1 MAKTRRKKIPAEIRR
16 RVAAMSQH
24 RCGYCLTAQEFTAMP
39 MQIEHLIPLAEG
51 GSNDESNLWLACP
64 LCNGAKSAQTHH
76 LDPISQENALLYNPR
91 HQAWEAHFKWSEDG
105 THILGITP
113 TGRCTILALNMNN
126 EFVVRARRR
135 WVMAGWHPPEE

>member
-1 MAKTRRKKIPAEIRR
+1 
-16 RVAAMSQH
+16 
-24 RCGYCLTAQEFTAMP
+24 MP

-76 LDPISQENALLYNPR
+76 LDPISQENAPLYNPR
-91 HQAWEAHFKWSEDG
+91 QQAWEAHFKWSEDG
-105 THILGITP
+105 THIVGITP
-113 TGRCTILALNMNN
+113 TGRGTILALNMNN